1 MTGMRRLVLSAG
13 ALLFALLLAF
23 VLPRP
28 CARAQNPQL
37 TKRLILKDGSY
48 QPATKWEIHGD
59 RVRYFSAERYDWEEV
74 PSSLV
79 DWPATEKWEKESA
92 SHRISEET
100 KEVSAEFEEARRAED
115 ARTPLVAPGVKLP
128 ANGGVFLL
136 DRFQRE
142 RQLVELVQSGGEVRK
157 DTGKNVLRAA
167 INPLSSMKQS
177 IELPGARA
185 RVQSHQTRPEIY
197 VDVDTNDDTPAGSKP
212 VDPAHRFRLLRLQS
226 KKDSRVVGN
235 LKIAMT
241 GKVSQQESVIEML
254 AEPFSG
260 DWVKVTPTRE
270 LEPGEYALAEMLG
283 EKQINLYVWDFGV
296 DPSAAANPG
305 ASKPV
310 QPPPSKTGSDESPA
324 LGTRQKWQ

>member
-1 MTGMRRLVLSAG
+1 MRKLLLSAG
-13 ALLFALLLAF
+13 ALLFAVSLAF

-28 CARAQNPQL
+28 CAHAQNPQL
-37 TKRLILKDGSY
+37 AKRLILKDGSY

-59 RVRYFSAERYDWEEV
+59 RVRYYSAERYDWEEV

-79 DWPATEKWEKESA
+79 DWPATEKWEKENA
-92 SHRISEET
+92 GHRISEET
-100 KEVSAEFEEARRAED
+100 REVSAEFEEARRAED

-136 DRFQRE
+136 DRFQQE

-167 INPLSSMKQS
+167 INPLASAKQS

-185 RVQSHQTRPEIY
+185 RVQSHETRPEIY

-226 KKDSRVVGN
+226 KKNSRVVGN
-235 LKIAMT
+235 LKIALT
-241 GKVSQQESVIEML
+241 GKVSQQENFIEML

-260 DWVKVTPTRE
+260 DWVKVSPTRD

-296 DPSAAANPG
+296 DPSAPANP
-305 ASKPV
+305 ATWKPV
-310 QPPPSKTGSDESPA
+310 QAPPSKSGSEAPPA
-324 LGTRQKWQ
+324 LETRQK

>member
-1 MTGMRRLVLSAG
+1 MRKLLLSAG
-13 ALLFALLLAF
+13 ALLMALLLAF

-59 RVRYFSAERYDWEEV
+59 RVRYYSAERYEWEEV
-74 PSSLV
+74 PNSMV

-92 SHRISEET
+92 THRISEET
-100 KEVSAEFEEARRAED
+100 KEVSAEGEEARRAED

-128 ANGGVFLL
+128 ANGGVFLV
-136 DRFQRE
+136 DKFHGQP
-142 RQLVELVQSGGEVRK
+142 QLVELVQSGGEVRK

-167 INPLSSMKQS
+167 INPLGSMKQS

-185 RVQSHQTRPEIY
+185 HVQSHQTRPEIY
-197 VDVDTNDDTPAGSKP
+197 VDVDTNDDAPAGSKP

-226 KKDSRVVGN
+226 KKDSRVVSN

-270 LEPGEYALAEMLG
+270 LERGEYALAEMLY

-296 DPSAAANPG
+296 DPSAPANPG
-305 ASKPV
+305 AGKPV
-310 QPPPSKTGSDESPA
+310 QPPPSKTGTDEPPG
-324 LGTRQKWQ
+324 LGTRQK

>member
-1 MTGMRRLVLSAG
+1 M
-13 ALLFALLLAF
+13 
-23 VLPRP
+23 
-28 CARAQNPQL
+28 
-37 TKRLILKDGSY
+37 
-48 QPATKWEIHGD
+48 
-59 RVRYFSAERYDWEEV
+59 
-74 PSSLV
+74 
-79 DWPATEKWEKESA
+79 
-92 SHRISEET
+92 
-100 KEVSAEFEEARRAED
+100 
-115 ARTPLVAPGVKLP
+115 
-128 ANGGVFLL
+128 
-136 DRFQRE
+136 
-142 RQLVELVQSGGEVRK
+142 QSGGEVRK

-167 INPLSSMKQS
+167 INPLGSMKQS

-241 GKVSQQESVIEML
+241 GKVSQQESFIEML

-296 DPSAAANPG
+296 DPSAPANPG
-305 ASKPV
+305 AWKPV
-310 QPPPSKTGSDESPA
+310 QPPPSKTGRTNRRRWGQGRSSISDRHFGCCFIMSLDGECVLGIRRRSDSIASSSGDA
-324 LGTRQKWQ
+324 LTIGVT

>member
-1 MTGMRRLVLSAG
+1 MRKLLLSAG
-13 ALLFALLLAF
+13 ALLFAVSLAF
-23 VLPRP
+23 VLPPP

-59 RVRYFSAERYDWEEV
+59 RVRYYSAERYEWEEV
-74 PSSLV
+74 PNSMV

-92 SHRISEET
+92 ADRISEET
-100 KEVSAEFEEARRAED
+100 REVSAEGEEARRAEA
-115 ARTPLVAPGVKLP
+115 ARTPLVAPGIKLP

-136 DRFQRE
+136 DRFQGQP
-142 RQLVELVQSGGEVRK
+142 QLVELVQSGGEVRK

-167 INPLSSMKQS
+167 INPMSSKKGS
-177 IELPGARA
+177 IEIPGAHA
-185 RVQSHQTRPEIY
+185 RLQSHQTRPEIY
-197 VDVDTNDDTPAGSKP
+197 VDVDTSDDTPAGSQP

-226 KKDSRVVGN
+226 KKDARVVSN
-235 LKIAMT
+235 LKIAMS

-260 DWVKVTPTRE
+260 DWVKVTPSRE
-270 LEPGEYALAEMLG
+270 LEPGEYALAEMLD

-296 DPSAAANPG
+296 DPSAPENAG
-305 ASKPV
+305 ARKPV
-310 QPPPSKTGSDESPA
+310 EELPSKAESPT
-324 LGTRQKWQ
+324 LGTREK